1 MDEPVRTADPALTLD
16 AFLSDRQRV
25 WGSFTGAFV
34 KGGVAIIVLLI
45 LMTIF
50 LV

>member
-1 MDEPVRTADPALTLD
+1 MAEPVRSSDPSLTLD

-25 WGSFTGAFV
+25 WGGFTGAFV
-34 KGGVAIIVLLI
+34 KGGAAIIVLLI
-45 LMTIF
+45 LLTVF